1 MKLKLPQPKCLFLLP
16 AYAFSLNEF
25 SFKVTASMCRHSMAK
40 TLDLKWTSSL
50 THRPLTDLLLAKKDA
65 SADVFSVVG

>member
-1 MKLKLPQPKCLFLLP
+1 
-16 AYAFSLNEF
+16 
-25 SFKVTASMCRHSMAK
+25 MCRHSMAK

-65 SADVFSVVG
+65 FADVFSVVG